1 MKRRRVEDFLVPVD
15 IWIPAVGENPH
26 DAKHPNEETGIPEEG
41 ISGTKTPIQESGI
54 QGEHCVSDQLEK
66 KELQSPLLSTLDCL
80 TQDEMNRSP
89 AIQPL
94 ARTSVPSDEEHSD
107 KAPNSPDLIADHQLE
122 DPAQERDPTLDTEN
136 TTSTPSEEDVG
147 TLTLGS
153 GDVPAVSCSLDHGP
167 IPTADC
173 DDKKKVTKKKNRR
186 QKKSKAKK
194 MKKNK
199 PSPAIASSTHCC
211 AITKVLEDRR
221 PWWIDIPA
229 SVCNG
234 QTAALDLN
242 TEGPV
247 KGPYTVYKGIFRK
260 SKVVYSN
267 EIVSNCPP
275 RPYIIPDAQSYLF
288 CNSDNGTALLLVSNV
303 TLEHNSKFTVEYTT
317 QDDKPG
323 SKETSLQVN
332 STECPSKMTNE
343 DSHNDT
349 NTQSNLSEGPNIP
362 GIFTAGLRLPEC
374 TGVKLNHPN
383 IVKLLFDPWK
393 EDGTWHFPLEFID
406 GEDLEKVLFKQRE
419 SKIMLSRSAKV
430 TIINRMCHG
439 LSFLHDKNIVHQDLK
454 PDNIMI
460 EYGTFRPVLVD
471 FGVAKITSST
481 GFSTATN
488 IGNEAY
494 AAPEVFQGSDR
505 NKSTNIWAMGKI
517 N

>member
-1 MKRRRVEDFLVPVD
+1 MKRRSIEDFFVPVD
-15 IWIPAVGENPH
+15 ILTPAVGENPH
-26 DAKHPNEETGIPEEG
+26 DAKHPTEETG
-41 ISGTKTPIQESGI
+41 
-54 QGEHCVSDQLEK
+54 
-66 KELQSPLLSTLDCL
+66 
-80 TQDEMNRSP
+80 
-89 AIQPL
+89 
-94 ARTSVPSDEEHSD
+94 SVPSDEEHSD

-173 DDKKKVTKKKNRR
+173 DDKKKETKKKNRR

-199 PSPAIASSTHCC
+199 PSPAIALSTHCW
-211 AITKVLEDRR
+211 AITKVLEGLR
-221 PWWIDIPA
+221 PWWKIDIPA
-229 SVCNG
+229 PVCIG
-234 QTAALDLN
+234 QTAARDLN

-275 RPYIIPDAQSYLF
+275 RPYVIPDDQNYLF
-288 CNSDNGTALLLVSNV
+288 CNSDNKTALLLVSNV
-303 TLEHNSKFTVEYTT
+303 TLEHNGKFTVEYTT

-343 DSHNDT
+343 DSHNVLCG
-349 NTQSNLSEGPNIP
+349 SV
-362 GIFTAGLRLPEC
+362 AGVVALLAALALAGYCVIKR
-374 TGVKLNHPN
+374 KLNHPN

-393 EDGTWHFPLEFID
+393 EDGNWHFPLEFID

-488 IGNEAY
+488 NGNTAY

-505 NKSTNIWAMGKI
+505 NKSTNIWTMGKI

>member
-1 MKRRRVEDFLVPVD
+1 MAVID
-15 IWIPAVGENPH
+15 ILTSAVGENPH
-26 DAKHPNEETGIPEEG
+26 DAKHPTEETGLD
-41 ISGTKTPIQESGI
+41 
-54 QGEHCVSDQLEK
+54 QGQ
-66 KELQSPLLSTLDCL
+66 
-80 TQDEMNRSP
+80 
-89 AIQPL
+89 
-94 ARTSVPSDEEHSD
+94 
-107 KAPNSPDLIADHQLE
+107 
-122 DPAQERDPTLDTEN
+122 
-136 TTSTPSEEDVG
+136 
-147 TLTLGS
+147 
-153 GDVPAVSCSLDHGP
+153 
-167 IPTADC
+167 IPTAD
-173 DDKKKVTKKKNRR
+173 DKKEEKKEKRHL

-199 PSPAIASSTHCC
+199 PSPAIASSTHCW
-211 AITKVLEDRR
+211 ASTKVLEYLG
-221 PWWIDIPA
+221 PWWKIDIPA
-229 SVCNG
+229 TVCIG
-234 QTAALDLN
+234 QTTALDLN

-247 KGPYTVYKGIFRK
+247 KGPYTVYKGNLRK

-275 RPYIIPDAQSYLF
+275 RPYVIPDDQSYLF

-317 QDDKPG
+317 QNDKPG

-349 NTQSNLSEGPNIP
+349 NTQSNLDEGPNIP
-362 GIFTAGLRLPEC
+362 DIPATVCIGQTTALDMNTEGPVKGPYAVYKGNFRNGKVVYSNEIVSNCPPRPYVIPDDQSYLFCNSDNGTALLLVSNVTLEHNSKFTVEYTTQNDKPGSKETSLQVNSTETCLGMLRVTRTCE
-374 TGVKLNHPN
+374 
-383 IVKLLFDPWK
+383 
-393 EDGTWHFPLEFID
+393 
-406 GEDLEKVLFKQRE
+406 
-419 SKIMLSRSAKV
+419 LSRSAKV

-494 AAPEVFQGSDR
+494 AAPEVFQDSDR
-505 NKSTNIWAMGKI
+505 NKSTNIWTMGKI